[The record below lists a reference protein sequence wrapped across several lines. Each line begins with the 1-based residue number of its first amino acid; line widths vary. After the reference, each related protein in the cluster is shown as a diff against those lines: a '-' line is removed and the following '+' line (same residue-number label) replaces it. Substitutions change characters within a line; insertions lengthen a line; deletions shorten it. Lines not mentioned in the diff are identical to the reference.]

1 VITPR
6 PAGSTDVADRDRERV
21 TSDLAALEPRY
32 PATHSKTV
40 KWFRT
45 RVVPGRRSPA

>member
-1 VITPR
+1 MSTPR

-21 TSDLAALEPRY
+21 KSDLAALEPRY
-32 PATHSKTV
+32 PATHSKAV

-45 RVVPGRRSPA
+45 RIAPGRHSPA